1 MQTLT
6 LNERGLEYD
15 RYFLN
20 SDATA
25 YLFCVQADSRVYVY
39 CNGGIRIVMLAS
51 DIDKAIAAK
60 QQPSSIPYVIS

>member
-1 MQTLT
+1 MQTYT
-6 LNERGLEYD
+6 LNSKGLEYD

-25 YLFCVQADSRVYVY
+25 YIFCMQVNEQVYVY
-39 CNGGIRIVMLAS
+39 CNGGTRIVMLAG

-60 QQPSSIPYVIS
+60 QQPSTIPYVIS

>member
-15 RYFLN
+15 RYFLD

-25 YLFCVQADSRVYVY
+25 YIFCMQVANHVYIY

-60 QQPSSIPYVIS
+60 QQPSTIPYVIS